1 MKTMAIRLEDDV
13 HAQLSVLA
21 QLDGTT
27 VADLLR
33 QAVEDLIRRKA
44 GEGDLAARAKAALA
58 EIDQEAAV
66 RRAAIQTLFGSPTE
80 TTVAQV
86 PAVAAAPTK
95 PPTSRRRS
103 PES

>member
-66 RRAAIQTLFGSPTE
+66 RRAAIQTLFGP
-80 TTVAQV
+80 
-86 PAVAAAPTK
+86 PDDAAPSDQPDLTPEAK
-95 PPTSRRRS
+95 PARGRR
-103 PES
+103 PAQT